1 MRRRALF
8 NAQVGDRT
16 YQGDELG
23 KPIITE
29 TSEGKVISW
38 EATESM
44 SFTGANNIE
53 THFLLTYDDGFE
65 LYVAGTVKK
74 SSIANNATIVNAMD
88 ESSTNYPGF
97 CIRKSSS
104 SYLKLYYGNS
114 SSQVS
119 KIISGESNVAF
130 AIKCTKPANSS
141 TMTVNW
147 GDDNSFS
154 INLSFSANTQVLIGS
169 SVNASGSYQRYAVCT
184 ISEFYVK
191 TI

>member
-8 NAQVGDRT
+8 NAKVGDRT
-16 YQGDELG
+16 YQGDGLG

-65 LYVAGTVKK
+65 LYAAGTVKK

-119 KIISGESNVAF
+119 KLISGSSNVAF

-141 TMTVNW
+141 TMTVTW
-147 GDDNSFS
+147 SDGSFS
-154 INLSFSANTQVLIGS
+154 LTLSFSANTKVLIGS
-169 SVNASGSYQRYAVCT
+169 SVNSSGSYQRYAVCT